1 MTRDELRVKAILTLA
16 AANFDYQKPAHAR
29 AFSELPAA
37 IRLMLIDKMSAAF
50 DQLGEAWFSV
60 IGPNAVDDFAQ
71 RANSELPHNT
81 SLRDRFIAMLEAG
94 DLTRKP

>member
-1 MTRDELRVKAILTLA
+1 MTRDELRAKAIVTLA

-37 IRLMLIDKMSAAF
+37 IRLMLVEKMTAAF
-50 DQLGEAWFSV
+50 DALGAAGFHV
-60 IGPNAVDDFAQ
+60 LGPEITDDIW
-71 RANSELPHNT
+71 RANNMLPHNASKT
-81 SLRDRFIAMLEAG
+81 ERFLAMVAAG